1 MQGKSWVGAEGG
13 QEADAEITV
22 ELYGVKPAFAADEC
36 LGERTL
42 SRADFNDMVRII
54 RRDRARDRFDGRLIA
69 QKVLAESLPRV
80 VPGGVSTHREL
91 AC

>member
-22 ELYGVKPAFAADEC
+22 KFYGVKPSSAADEC

-42 SRADFNDMVRII
+42 SRADFNDMVGSI
-54 RRDRARDRFDGRLIA
+54 RRDRSRDRFDGRLIA
-69 QKVLAESLPRV
+69 QKVLAESLPRA
-80 VPGGVSTHREL
+80 VPRGVSTHREL

>member
-22 ELYGVKPAFAADEC
+22 ELYRFKPALAADEC

-54 RRDRARDRFDGRLIA
+54 RRDRARNRFDGRLIA

-80 VPGGVSTHREL
+80 VPGGVSTHRLL

>member
-1 MQGKSWVGAEGG
+1 MGA
-13 QEADAEITV
+13 QIAI
-22 ELYGVKPAFAADEC
+22 ELYGIEPAFVADQC

-42 SRADFNDMVRII
+42 SRADFNDMVRIS
-54 RRDRARDRFDGRLIA
+54 RRDSARDGLNDRLVA